1 MRLVALALM
10 VLIVLIQGPLWF
22 GKGGWPRV
30 WELNSQIQAQRE
42 VNVRLA
48 ARNAALDADV
58 ADLKRGYEAIEE
70 RARVELGMIKQDEI
84 FFQTMLPSSAPSP
97 SSSDRP

>member
-1 MRLVALALM
+1 MRFLAIGLM
-10 VLIVLIQGPLWF
+10 VLIVLIQSPLWF

-30 WELNSQIQAQRE
+30 WDLNAQIRAQGETNRQ
-42 VNVRLA
+42 LA

-70 RARVELGMIKQDEI
+70 RARGELGMIKQDEI
-84 FFQTMLPSSAPSP
+84 FFQLMQPPSAAL
-97 SSSDRP
+97 SSLQR

>member
-30 WELNSQIQAQRE
+30 WEVNSQIQAQRE
-42 VNVRLA
+42 ANLRLA

-84 FFQTMLPSSAPSP
+84 FFQTMRRSSVSSPPSSN
-97 SSSDRP
+97 RP